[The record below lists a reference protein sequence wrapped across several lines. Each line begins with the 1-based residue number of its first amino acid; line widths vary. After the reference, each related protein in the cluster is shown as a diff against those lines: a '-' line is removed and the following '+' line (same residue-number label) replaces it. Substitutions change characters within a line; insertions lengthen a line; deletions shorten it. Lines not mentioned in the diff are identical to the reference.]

1 MEPMDTVAI
10 MVGLF
15 LVMGCVIPTILI
27 MRGKV
32 DNRIMLWMTMA
43 FTIVLIF
50 GVIADFTS
58 LDTSVRMLI
67 IEYGFVLTMVFGVIF
82 GIDLLLQGN
91 YISRVRW
98 KDLDIDTSKV
108 VKGAVKAEAKP
119 KVSEPELETEPNPEE
134 TEETDK

>member
-15 LVMGCVIPTILI
+15 LVMGCVIPTILL

-108 VKGAVKAEAKP
+108 VKAKVKPE
-119 KVSEPELETEPNPEE
+119 VSDPEESNPEE
-134 TEETDK
+134 SNPKT